1 MRRTFIAGATAAL
14 LVGCIMAPASAE
26 EAADPADVIAPAAE
40 AEAPA
45 EPAAPAE
52 VAEPEVTE
60 PAAPAEVVEP
70 EVTEPAAPAEV
81 VEPEAPAE
89 VVEPEVTE
97 PEAPAEVTEP
107 EVTEPEAPAEVTEP
121 EVTDPAAAEPEP
133 AAPAAEPAAPAAP
146 AAEPAAPAA
155 PAPAAPAAPAP
166 AAAPAPQPAAAPA
179 DPKDGELI
187 DISDRVGVDPALLH
201 GAVIL
206 GVTRDGC
213 LLTITVKIEVDGS
226 YTLQVWDDGELIGE
240 LPASGKAG
248 DVRVL
253 QYLMT
258 ANVGT
263 LYRGYDFVIVNANGD
278 TVAHYDWDFEGSANV
293 MAECHEKA
301 KCGGDTSGTA
311 AGEPVAMTEPAEGV
325 EPAAEPA
332 AEPVPPLPRWRR
344 PSPLRPPSRPS
355 LRLRPPLPRWRR
367 PSPRLRLRP
376 PRRRRLPSWPTRV
389 RRPWSSAWCPRSS
402 WPGEPSSCA
411 PRAVAAPEARAA
423 RATST

>member
-60 PAAPAEVVEP
+60 P
-70 EVTEPAAPAEV
+70 
-81 VEPEAPAE
+81 EAPAE
-89 VVEPEVTE
+89 VAEPEVVE

-107 EVTEPEAPAEVTEP
+107 EVVEPAAPAEVTEP

-133 AAPAAEPAAPAAP
+133 AAPAAEPAAPAAPAAEPAAP

-263 LYRGYDFVIVNANGD
+263 LAPGYDFVIRNADGK
-278 TVAHYDWDFEGSANV
+278 TVAHYNWDFEGSANV

-325 EPAAEPA
+325 EPAAEPVEPA
-332 AEPVPPLPRWRR
+332 AAPAAPAAAPAAPAAAAPEPAAPAAAPAPAGTPELAHTGTAALAIGLVAAFLVAGGAIV
-344 PSPLRPPSRPS
+344 LRTT
-355 LRLRPPLPRWRR
+355 
-367 PSPRLRLRP
+367 
-376 PRRRRLPSWPTRV
+376 RRRR
-389 RRPWSSAWCPRSS
+389 A
-402 WPGEPSSCA
+402 
-411 PRAVAAPEARAA
+411 
-423 RATST
+423 

>member
-26 EAADPADVIAPAAE
+26 EVADPADAITPVMGA
-40 AEAPA
+40 
-45 EPAAPAE
+45 
-52 VAEPEVTE
+52 
-60 PAAPAEVVEP
+60 
-70 EVTEPAAPAEV
+70 
-81 VEPEAPAE
+81 
-89 VVEPEVTE
+89 EVTE
-97 PEAPAEVTEP
+97 PEAPAEVTDPAVAEP
-107 EVTEPEAPAEVTEP
+107 EPAAPAAPEP
-121 EVTDPAAAEPEP
+121 AAPAAEPEP
-133 AAPAAEPAAPAAP
+133 AAPAAPAPEPAAPAAP
-146 AAEPAAPAA
+146 AA
-155 PAPAAPAAPAP
+155 AAPAAPAP

-187 DISDRVGVDPALLH
+187 DISDRVHVNPAVLH
-201 GAVIL
+201 DAVIL

-213 LLTITVKIEVDGS
+213 LLTLTVKIEVDGS
-226 YTLQVWDDGELIGE
+226 YTLQVWDDQVLIGE

-332 AEPVPPLPRWRR
+332 AEPVEPAAAPAAPAAAPAAPAAAAPEPAAPAAAPAPAGTPELAHTGTAALAIGLVAAFLVAGGAIV
-344 PSPLRPPSRPS
+344 LRAT
-355 LRLRPPLPRWRR
+355 
-367 PSPRLRLRP
+367 
-376 PRRRRLPSWPTRV
+376 RRRR
-389 RRPWSSAWCPRSS
+389 A
-402 WPGEPSSCA
+402 
-411 PRAVAAPEARAA
+411 
-423 RATST
+423 

>member
-52 VAEPEVTE
+52 VTEPEAVE
-60 PAAPAEVVEP
+60 PAAPAEVTEP
-70 EVTEPAAPAEV
+70 EAVEPAAPA
-81 VEPEAPAE
+81 
-89 VVEPEVTE
+89 EVTE

-107 EVTEPEAPAEVTEP
+107 EVVEPAAPAEVTEP
-121 EVTDPAAAEPEP
+121 EVTDPAVAEPEP
-133 AAPAAEPAAPAAP
+133 AAPAPEPAAPAP
-146 AAEPAAPAA
+146 EPAAPA
-155 PAPAAPAAPAP
+155 PEPAAPAAPAP

-179 DPKDGELI
+179 NPKDGELI
-187 DISDRVGVDPALLH
+187 DISDQVGIDPALLH

-213 LLTITVKIEVDGS
+213 LLTLTVKIEVDGS
-226 YTLQVWDDGELIGE
+226 YTLQVWDDQVLIGE

-301 KCGGDTSGTA
+301 KCGGDPSGTA

-332 AEPVPPLPRWRR
+332 AEPV
-344 PSPLRPPSRPS
+344 
-355 LRLRPPLPRWRR
+355 
-367 PSPRLRLRP
+367 
-376 PRRRRLPSWPTRV
+376 
-389 RRPWSSAWCPRSS
+389 
-402 WPGEPSSCA
+402 EPAAA
-411 PRAVAAPEARAA
+411 PAAPAAAPAAPAVAAPEPAAPAAAPAPAGTPELAHTGTAALAIGLVAAFLVAGGAIVLRTTRRRRA
-423 RATST
+423 

>member
-52 VAEPEVTE
+52 V
-60 PAAPAEVVEP
+60 VEP
-70 EVTEPAAPAEV
+70 EVTEPA
-81 VEPEAPAE
+81 
-89 VVEPEVTE
+89 
-97 PEAPAEVTEP
+97 
-107 EVTEPEAPAEVTEP
+107 APAEVTEP

-155 PAPAAPAAPAP
+155 PAPAAPVAPAP

-213 LLTITVKIEVDGS
+213 LLTLTVKIEVDGS
-226 YTLQVWDDGELIGE
+226 YTLQVWDDQVLIGE

-301 KCGGDTSGTA
+301 KCGGDPSGTA

-332 AEPVPPLPRWRR
+332 AEPVEPAAAPAAPAAAAPEPAAPAAAPAPAGTPELAHTGTAALAIGLVAAFLVAGGAIV
-344 PSPLRPPSRPS
+344 LRAT
-355 LRLRPPLPRWRR
+355 
-367 PSPRLRLRP
+367 
-376 PRRRRLPSWPTRV
+376 RRRR
-389 RRPWSSAWCPRSS
+389 A
-402 WPGEPSSCA
+402 
-411 PRAVAAPEARAA
+411 
-423 RATST
+423 

>member
-52 VAEPEVTE
+52 VAEPEV
-60 PAAPAEVVEP
+60 
-70 EVTEPAAPAEV
+70 

-89 VVEPEVTE
+89 V
-97 PEAPAEVTEP
+97 A
-107 EVTEPEAPAEVTEP
+107 EP

-325 EPAAEPA
+325 EPAAEPVEPA
-332 AEPVPPLPRWRR
+332 AAPAAPAAAPAAPAAAAPEPAAPAAAPAPAGTPELAHTGTAALAIGLVAAFLVAGGAIV
-344 PSPLRPPSRPS
+344 LRTT
-355 LRLRPPLPRWRR
+355 
-367 PSPRLRLRP
+367 
-376 PRRRRLPSWPTRV
+376 RRRR
-389 RRPWSSAWCPRSS
+389 A
-402 WPGEPSSCA
+402 
-411 PRAVAAPEARAA
+411 
-423 RATST
+423 

>member
-52 VAEPEVTE
+52 VAEPEVVE
-60 PAAPAEVVEP
+60 PEVVEP
-70 EVTEPAAPAEV
+70 A
-81 VEPEAPAE
+81 
-89 VVEPEVTE
+89 
-97 PEAPAEVTEP
+97 
-107 EVTEPEAPAEVTEP
+107 APAEVTEP

-166 AAAPAPQPAAAPA
+166 AAPAAPAPAAAPAPQPAAAPA
-179 DPKDGELI
+179 NPKDGELI
-187 DISDRVGVDPALLH
+187 DISDQVGIDPALLH

-213 LLTITVKIEVDGS
+213 LLTLTVKIEVDGS
-226 YTLQVWDDGELIGE
+226 YTLQVWDDQVLIGE

-332 AEPVPPLPRWRR
+332 AEPVEPAAAPAAPAAAPAAPAAAAPEPAAPAAAPAPAGTPELAHTGTAALAIGLVAAFLVAGGAIV
-344 PSPLRPPSRPS
+344 LRTT
-355 LRLRPPLPRWRR
+355 
-367 PSPRLRLRP
+367 
-376 PRRRRLPSWPTRV
+376 RRRR
-389 RRPWSSAWCPRSS
+389 A
-402 WPGEPSSCA
+402 
-411 PRAVAAPEARAA
+411 
-423 RATST
+423 

>member
-52 VAEPEVTE
+52 VTEPEAVE
-60 PAAPAEVVEP
+60 PAAPAEVTEP
-70 EVTEPAAPAEV
+70 EAVEPAAPA
-81 VEPEAPAE
+81 
-89 VVEPEVTE
+89 EVTE

-107 EVTEPEAPAEVTEP
+107 EVVEPAAPAEVTEP
-121 EVTDPAAAEPEP
+121 EVTDPAVAEPEP
-133 AAPAAEPAAPAAP
+133 AAPAPEPAAPAP
-146 AAEPAAPAA
+146 EPAAPAPEPAA
-155 PAPAAPAAPAP
+155 PAPEPAAPAAPAP

-179 DPKDGELI
+179 NPKDGELI
-187 DISDRVGVDPALLH
+187 DISDQVGIDPALLH

-213 LLTITVKIEVDGS
+213 LLTLTVKIEVDGS
-226 YTLQVWDDGELIGE
+226 YTLQVWDDQVLIGE

-301 KCGGDTSGTA
+301 KCGGDPSGTA

-332 AEPVPPLPRWRR
+332 AEPV
-344 PSPLRPPSRPS
+344 
-355 LRLRPPLPRWRR
+355 
-367 PSPRLRLRP
+367 
-376 PRRRRLPSWPTRV
+376 
-389 RRPWSSAWCPRSS
+389 
-402 WPGEPSSCA
+402 EPAAA
-411 PRAVAAPEARAA
+411 PAAPAAAPAAPAVAAPEPAAPAAAPAPAGTPELAHTGTAALAIGLVAAFLVAGGAIVLRTTRRRRA
-423 RATST
+423 

>member
-52 VAEPEVTE
+52 VVEPEVVEPEVVE
-60 PAAPAEVVEP
+60 PAAPAEVAEP
-70 EVTEPAAPAEV
+70 EVA
-81 VEPEAPAE
+81 
-89 VVEPEVTE
+89 E

-107 EVTEPEAPAEVTEP
+107 EVTEPEAPAEVTEPEVTEP

-263 LYRGYDFVIVNANGD
+263 LAPGYDFVIRNADGK
-278 TVAHYDWDFEGSANV
+278 TVAHYNWDFEGSANV

-325 EPAAEPA
+325 EPAAEPVEPA
-332 AEPVPPLPRWRR
+332 AAPAAPAAAPAAPAAAAPEPAAPAAAPAPAGTPELAHTGTAALAIGLVAAFLVAGGAIV
-344 PSPLRPPSRPS
+344 LRAT
-355 LRLRPPLPRWRR
+355 
-367 PSPRLRLRP
+367 
-376 PRRRRLPSWPTRV
+376 RRRR
-389 RRPWSSAWCPRSS
+389 A
-402 WPGEPSSCA
+402 
-411 PRAVAAPEARAA
+411 
-423 RATST
+423 

>member
-52 VAEPEVTE
+52 VVEP
-60 PAAPAEVVEP
+60 EVVEP
-70 EVTEPAAPAEV
+70 A
-81 VEPEAPAE
+81 
-89 VVEPEVTE
+89 
-97 PEAPAEVTEP
+97 APAEVTEP

-155 PAPAAPAAPAP
+155 PAPAA
-166 AAAPAPQPAAAPA
+166 APAPQPAAAPA

-213 LLTITVKIEVDGS
+213 LLTLTVKIEVDGS

-263 LYRGYDFVIVNANGD
+263 WARGYDFVIVNANGD

-301 KCGGDTSGTA
+301 KCGGDPSGTA

-332 AEPVPPLPRWRR
+332 AEPV
-344 PSPLRPPSRPS
+344 
-355 LRLRPPLPRWRR
+355 
-367 PSPRLRLRP
+367 
-376 PRRRRLPSWPTRV
+376 
-389 RRPWSSAWCPRSS
+389 
-402 WPGEPSSCA
+402 EPAAA
-411 PRAVAAPEARAA
+411 PAAPAAAPAAPAVAAPEPAAPAAAPAPAGTPELAHTGTAALAIGLVAAFLVAGGAIVLRTTRRRRA
-423 RATST
+423 

>member
-52 VAEPEVTE
+52 VAEPEVVE
-60 PAAPAEVVEP
+60 PAAPAEV
-70 EVTEPAAPAEV
+70 TEPEV
-81 VEPEAPAE
+81 VEPA
-89 VVEPEVTE
+89 
-97 PEAPAEVTEP
+97 APAEVTEP
-107 EVTEPEAPAEVTEP
+107 EVTDPAAPAEVTEP
-121 EVTDPAAAEPEP
+121 EETDPAAAEPEP

-179 DPKDGELI
+179 NPKDGELI
-187 DISDRVGVDPALLH
+187 DISDQVGIDPALLH

-213 LLTITVKIEVDGS
+213 LLTLTVKIEVDGS
-226 YTLQVWDDGELIGE
+226 YTLQVWDDQVLIGE

-301 KCGGDTSGTA
+301 KCGGDPSGTA

-325 EPAAEPA
+325 EPAAEPVEPA
-332 AEPVPPLPRWRR
+332 AAPAAPAAAPAAPAAAAPEPAAPAAAPAPAGTPELAHTGTAALAIGLVAAFLVAGGAIV
-344 PSPLRPPSRPS
+344 LRTT
-355 LRLRPPLPRWRR
+355 
-367 PSPRLRLRP
+367 
-376 PRRRRLPSWPTRV
+376 RRRR
-389 RRPWSSAWCPRSS
+389 A
-402 WPGEPSSCA
+402 
-411 PRAVAAPEARAA
+411 
-423 RATST
+423 

>member
-1 MRRTFIAGATAAL
+1 MT
-14 LVGCIMAPASAE
+14 
-26 EAADPADVIAPAAE
+26 DPA
-40 AEAPA
+40 
-45 EPAAPAE
+45 
-52 VAEPEVTE
+52 
-60 PAAPAEVVEP
+60 
-70 EVTEPAAPAEV
+70 
-81 VEPEAPAE
+81 
-89 VVEPEVTE
+89 
-97 PEAPAEVTEP
+97 
-107 EVTEPEAPAEVTEP
+107 APAEVTEP

-179 DPKDGELI
+179 NPKDGELI
-187 DISDRVGVDPALLH
+187 DISDQVGIDPALLH

-213 LLTITVKIEVDGS
+213 LLTLTVKIEVDGS
-226 YTLQVWDDGELIGE
+226 YTLQVWDDQVLIGE

-301 KCGGDTSGTA
+301 KCGGDPSGTA

-325 EPAAEPA
+325 EPAAEPVEPA
-332 AEPVPPLPRWRR
+332 AAPAAPAAAPAAPAAAAPEPAAPAAAPAPAGTPELAHTGTAALAIGLVAAFLVAGGAIV
-344 PSPLRPPSRPS
+344 LRTT
-355 LRLRPPLPRWRR
+355 
-367 PSPRLRLRP
+367 
-376 PRRRRLPSWPTRV
+376 RRRR
-389 RRPWSSAWCPRSS
+389 A
-402 WPGEPSSCA
+402 
-411 PRAVAAPEARAA
+411 
-423 RATST
+423 

>member
-45 EPAAPAE
+45 EPE
-52 VAEPEVTE
+52 
-60 PAAPAEVVEP
+60 APAEVVEP
-70 EVTEPAAPAEV
+70 EVTEPAAPAEVTEPEVVEPEAPAEV

-89 VVEPEVTE
+89 VVEPEVTD
-97 PEAPAEVTEP
+97 PAAPAEVTEP
-107 EVTEPEAPAEVTEP
+107 EVTDPAAPAEVVEPEVTDPAAPAEVTEP

-146 AAEPAAPAA
+146 AAE
-155 PAPAAPAAPAP
+155 PAAPAAPAP

-263 LYRGYDFVIVNANGD
+263 LAPGYDFVIRNADGK
-278 TVAHYDWDFEGSANV
+278 TVAHYNWDFEGSANV

-301 KCGGDTSGTA
+301 KCGGATSGTA

-332 AEPVPPLPRWRR
+332 AEPVEPAAAPAAPAAAAPEPAAPAAAPAPAETPELAHTGTAALAIGLVAAFLVAGGAIV
-344 PSPLRPPSRPS
+344 LRAT
-355 LRLRPPLPRWRR
+355 
-367 PSPRLRLRP
+367 
-376 PRRRRLPSWPTRV
+376 RRRR
-389 RRPWSSAWCPRSS
+389 A
-402 WPGEPSSCA
+402 
-411 PRAVAAPEARAA
+411 
-423 RATST
+423 

>member
-52 VAEPEVTE
+52 VVEPEVVEPEVVE
-60 PAAPAEVVEP
+60 PAAPAEV
-70 EVTEPAAPAEV
+70 TEPEV
-81 VEPEAPAE
+81 VEPA
-89 VVEPEVTE
+89 
-97 PEAPAEVTEP
+97 APAEVTEP
-107 EVTEPEAPAEVTEP
+107 EVTDPAAPAEVTEP

-179 DPKDGELI
+179 NPKDGELI
-187 DISDRVGVDPALLH
+187 DISDQVGIDPALLH

-213 LLTITVKIEVDGS
+213 LLTLTVKIEVDGS
-226 YTLQVWDDGELIGE
+226 YTLQVWDDQVLIGE

-332 AEPVPPLPRWRR
+332 AEPVEPAAAPAAPAAAAPEPAAPAAAPAPAGTPELAHTGTAALAIGLVAAFLVAGGAIV
-344 PSPLRPPSRPS
+344 LRTT
-355 LRLRPPLPRWRR
+355 
-367 PSPRLRLRP
+367 
-376 PRRRRLPSWPTRV
+376 RRRR
-389 RRPWSSAWCPRSS
+389 A
-402 WPGEPSSCA
+402 
-411 PRAVAAPEARAA
+411 
-423 RATST
+423 

>member
-52 VAEPEVTE
+52 VAEPEVVE
-60 PAAPAEVVEP
+60 PAAPAEVTEP
-70 EVTEPAAPAEV
+70 EVVEPAAPAEV
-81 VEPEAPAE
+81 TEPE
-89 VVEPEVTE
+89 VVEPA
-97 PEAPAEVTEP
+97 APAEVTEP
-107 EVTEPEAPAEVTEP
+107 EVTDPAAPAEVTEP

-179 DPKDGELI
+179 NPKDGELI
-187 DISDRVGVDPALLH
+187 DISDQVGIDPALLH

-213 LLTITVKIEVDGS
+213 LLTLTVKIEVDGS
-226 YTLQVWDDGELIGE
+226 YTLQVWDDQVLIGE

-301 KCGGDTSGTA
+301 KCGGDPSGTA

-325 EPAAEPA
+325 EPAAEPVEPA
-332 AEPVPPLPRWRR
+332 AAPAAPAAAPAAPAAAAPEPAAPAAAPAPAGTPELAHTGTAALAIGLVAAFLVAGGAIV
-344 PSPLRPPSRPS
+344 LRTT
-355 LRLRPPLPRWRR
+355 
-367 PSPRLRLRP
+367 
-376 PRRRRLPSWPTRV
+376 RRRR
-389 RRPWSSAWCPRSS
+389 A
-402 WPGEPSSCA
+402 
-411 PRAVAAPEARAA
+411 
-423 RATST
+423 

>member
-52 VAEPEVTE
+52 VVEP
-60 PAAPAEVVEP
+60 EVVEP
-70 EVTEPAAPAEV
+70 EVVEPEVVEPAAPA
-81 VEPEAPAE
+81 
-89 VVEPEVTE
+89 EVTE

-146 AAEPAAPAA
+146 AAEPAAPAAPAPAAPAA

-263 LYRGYDFVIVNANGD
+263 LAPGYDFVIRNADGK
-278 TVAHYDWDFEGSANV
+278 TVAHYNWDFEGSANV

-325 EPAAEPA
+325 EPAAEPVEPA
-332 AEPVPPLPRWRR
+332 AAPAAPAAAPAAPAAAAPEPAAPAAAPAPAGTPELAHTGTAALAIGLVAAFLVAGGAIV
-344 PSPLRPPSRPS
+344 LRTT
-355 LRLRPPLPRWRR
+355 
-367 PSPRLRLRP
+367 
-376 PRRRRLPSWPTRV
+376 RRRR
-389 RRPWSSAWCPRSS
+389 A
-402 WPGEPSSCA
+402 
-411 PRAVAAPEARAA
+411 
-423 RATST
+423 

>member
-52 VAEPEVTE
+52 VVEPEVAE

-81 VEPEAPAE
+81 
-89 VVEPEVTE
+89 
-97 PEAPAEVTEP
+97 TEP
-107 EVTEPEAPAEVTEP
+107 EVTEPAAPAEVTEP

-263 LYRGYDFVIVNANGD
+263 LAPGYDFVIRNADGK
-278 TVAHYDWDFEGSANV
+278 TVAHYNWDFEGSANV

-325 EPAAEPA
+325 EPAAEPVEPA
-332 AEPVPPLPRWRR
+332 AAPAAPAAAPAAPAAAAPEPAAPAAAPAPAGTPELAHTGTAALAIGLVAAFLVAGGAIV
-344 PSPLRPPSRPS
+344 LRAT
-355 LRLRPPLPRWRR
+355 
-367 PSPRLRLRP
+367 
-376 PRRRRLPSWPTRV
+376 RRRR
-389 RRPWSSAWCPRSS
+389 A
-402 WPGEPSSCA
+402 
-411 PRAVAAPEARAA
+411 
-423 RATST
+423 

>member
-52 VAEPEVTE
+52 VTE
-60 PAAPAEVVEP
+60 PEVVEP
-70 EVTEPAAPAEV
+70 A
-81 VEPEAPAE
+81 
-89 VVEPEVTE
+89 
-97 PEAPAEVTEP
+97 APAEVTEP
-107 EVTEPEAPAEVTEP
+107 EVTDPAAPAEVTEPEVTDPAAPAEVTEP

-179 DPKDGELI
+179 NPKDGELI
-187 DISDRVGVDPALLH
+187 DISDQVGIDPALLH

-213 LLTITVKIEVDGS
+213 LLTLTVKIEVDGS
-226 YTLQVWDDGELIGE
+226 YTLQVWDDQVLIGE

-301 KCGGDTSGTA
+301 KCGGDPSGTA

-332 AEPVPPLPRWRR
+332 AEPVEPAAAPAAPAAAAPEPAAPAAAPAPAGTPELAHTGTAALAIGLVAAFLVAGGAIV
-344 PSPLRPPSRPS
+344 LRTT
-355 LRLRPPLPRWRR
+355 
-367 PSPRLRLRP
+367 
-376 PRRRRLPSWPTRV
+376 RRRR
-389 RRPWSSAWCPRSS
+389 A
-402 WPGEPSSCA
+402 
-411 PRAVAAPEARAA
+411 
-423 RATST
+423 